1 MTIRLTALAAGV
13 AFAALAG
20 AANAAPAAADGFNTN
35 NAGHFTLT
43 TRLTDVS
50 SDANNAIRVPA
61 LGVNTGLKVDVSD
74 SVVPTVG
81 IDYYFTNNVSAE
93 LILGSSFHS
102 IKAKG
107 VTAIPT
113 AVPAGTAINT
123 KIQSTWTLPP
133 TLTAKYHFNPNGQI
147 NPYVGGGVGAIL
159 FFGGGGKNG
168 FKVKLPANA
177 GLVLQAGVDVT
188 TQGPW
193 SVNVDVKKEF
203 FNTKAKVNA
212 ANDPLAPVDLNSSVD
227 LDPWIVSVGVGYKF

>member
-1 MTIRLTALAAGV
+1 MTIRLTALAAGA

-20 AANAAPAAADGFNTN
+20 AAYAAPATADGFNTN
-35 NAGHFTLT
+35 NAGHWTLT
-43 TRLTDVS
+43 TRITDVS
-50 SDANNAIRVPA
+50 SDANNAIKVA
-61 LGVNTGLKVDVSD
+61 SSGADTGLKVDVSN

-81 IDYYFTNNVSAE
+81 IDYYFSNNVSAE
-93 LILGSSFHS
+93 LILGSSFHT
-102 IKAKG
+102 IKAKAPG
-107 VTAIPT
+107 VD
-113 AVPAGTAINT
+113 V
-123 KIQSTWTLPP
+123 KVQSTWTLPP

-177 GLVLQAGVDVT
+177 GLVLQAGVDVA

>member
-1 MTIRLTALAAGV
+1 MTIRLTALAAGA

-20 AANAAPAAADGFNTN
+20 AAYAAPAAADGFNTN

-43 TRLTDVS
+43 TRITDVA
-50 SDANNAIRVPA
+50 SDANNAIKIA
-61 LGVNTGLKVDVSD
+61 SNGADTGLKVDVSN

-81 IDYYFTNNVSAE
+81 IDYYFSNAVSAE

-107 VTAIPT
+107 KLLGVTPVDAK
-113 AVPAGTAINT
+113 V
-123 KIQSTWTLPP
+123 QSTWTLPP

-177 GLVLQAGVDVT
+177 GLVLQAGVDVA

-203 FNTKAKVNA
+203 FNTKAKVPA
-212 ANDPLAPVDLNSSVD
+212 ANDPLAGVDLNSSVD

>member
-1 MTIRLTALAAGV
+1 MTIRLTALAAGI
-13 AFAALAG
+13 ALAAIAG
-20 AANAAPAAADGFNTN
+20 AASAATAADGFNTN
-35 NAGHFTLT
+35 MAGHFTLT
-43 TRLTDVS
+43 TRITDVS
-50 SDANNAIRVPA
+50 SDAKNAIKVA
-61 LGVNTGLKVDVSD
+61 ANGVDTGLKVDVSD

-113 AVPAGTAINT
+113 AVPAGTAINE

-133 TLTAKYHFNPNGQI
+133 TLTAKYHFAPNSQF
-147 NPYVGGGVGAIL
+147 NPYVGAGVGAIL

-177 GLVLQAGVDVT
+177 GLVLQAGLDVA

>member
-1 MTIRLTALAAGV
+1 MTIRLTALAVGA

-43 TRLTDVS
+43 TRITDVA
-50 SDANNAIRVPA
+50 SDANNRIRIA
-61 LGVNTGLKVDVSD
+61 SNGADTGLKVDVSN

-81 IDYYFTNNVSAE
+81 IDYYYSNNLSAE

-107 VTAIPT
+107 ALLGVTPVNA
-113 AVPAGTAINT
+113 

-133 TLTAKYHFNPNGQI
+133 TLTAKYHFAPNSQI
-147 NPYVGGGVGAIL
+147 NPYVGGGVGAIW

-177 GLVLQAGVDVT
+177 GLVLQAGVDVA

-203 FNTKAKVNA
+203 FNTKAKVPA
-212 ANDPLAPVDLNSSVD
+212 ANDPLAGVDLNSSVD